1 MSEEK
6 RTDPLEESRQRWT
19 EIAYRFAEAMN
30 EGRVSEGQERYSDER
45 VGEIVQEFVRR
56 QLASEAEARQSRQ
69 D

>member
-1 MSEEK
+1 MSEARK
-6 RTDPLEESRQRWT
+6 VDPQADSRKRWT
-19 EIAYRFAEAMN
+19 EIAYRVAEMMN

-56 QLASEAEARQSRQ
+56 QLASEAEARQNRQ

>member
-6 RTDPLEESRQRWT
+6 RTDSLEERRKELT
-19 EIAYRFAEAMN
+19 ETAYMFAEAMN

-45 VGEIVQEFVRR
+45 VDEIVQEFVRR
-56 QLASEAEARQSRQ
+56 QLASEAAARQNRQ

>member
-6 RTDPLEESRQRWT
+6 RTAPLEERRKELT
-19 EIAYRFAEAMN
+19 EMAYLLAEALN

-45 VGEIVQEFVRR
+45 VDEIVREFVRR
-56 QLASEAEARQSRQ
+56 QLASEAAARQSGQ